1 MSLDAL
7 PCRHLATF
15 TADTS
20 SIPPAIVAG
29 GPNGTRV
36 VATVASG
43 RVEGP
48 ALNADVVG
56 GTASGDWV
64 TIRAS
69 GTLSLDVRV
78 SLRTDD
84 GADLLLTYVGFGKPT
99 GDGGLRILT
108 NPRFETGDERY
119 AWLNDT
125 FCVAVGERTES
136 GVRYEIYAVD

>member
-1 MSLDAL
+1 MPLDAL
-7 PCRHLATF
+7 PCTYLATF

-20 SIPPAIVAG
+20 SIPPAVVAG

-43 RVEGP
+43 RAEGP

-64 TIRAS
+64 TVRAS
-69 GTLSLDVRV
+69 GVLSLDVRV

-84 GADLLLTYVGFGKPT
+84 GADLLLTYVGLATPT
-99 GDGGLRILT
+99 DDGGLRIFT
-108 NPRFETGDERY
+108 NPRIETGDERY

-125 FCVAVGERTES
+125 FCVAVGHRTEL
-136 GVRYEIYAVD
+136 GVSYDLYALD